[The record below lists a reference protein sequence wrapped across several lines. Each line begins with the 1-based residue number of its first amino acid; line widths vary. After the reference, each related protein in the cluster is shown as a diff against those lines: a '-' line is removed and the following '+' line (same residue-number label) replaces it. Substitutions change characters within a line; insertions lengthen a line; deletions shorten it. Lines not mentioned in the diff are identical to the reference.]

1 MALSLT
7 LHNLLITVVSRSDE
21 VAKWGYSWHHWAY
34 KLYGAWTWDSHGLF
48 SLGDDNNYSCPTL
61 ESCLNTDSVRTYAR
75 TYPAAVAG
83 TADYFHFDPDTS
95 EAVLC
100 HITYLLELPMK
111 FHNIQRTLLS
121 SVS

>member
-7 LHNLLITVVSRSDE
+7 LHNLLITIVSSSDE

-48 SLGDDNNYSCPTL
+48 SLGDDYNYSCPML
-61 ESCLNTDSVRTYAR
+61 ESCLDTERASLFAR

-83 TADYFHFDPDTS
+83 TTDYFSFDPETS

-100 HITYLLELPMK
+100 YI
-111 FHNIQRTLLS
+111 
-121 SVS
+121 